1 MDFGAQYTD
10 KQISKIDHEIH
21 VVYKQAEIDIRHKM
35 EDFQKKY
42 RVKEKIHAKEVKDG
56 KITQEQFDNWKKGQV
71 FQGKQW
77 QAKRESII
85 HTMQNSNKI
94 AMEIVNGKSTNVFAV
109 NANYASY
116 DMEHGAGVNFGFG
129 IYDSATVVNLI
140 KNNPKLLPE
149 WKINEPKDY
158 TWSQKK
164 LNRSVTQ
171 GIIQGES
178 LDQISKRL
186 SNKLVSDNENKMKTF
201 ARTAMTGA
209 QNSGRLYSMGEASK
223 MGIEVY
229 KQWMATLDSH
239 TRDSHADV
247 DGETIPLDSKFS
259 NGLEYPGEPGGAPAE
274 VYNCR
279 CTMVSDIKKYPD
291 NYKRYD
297 NIDGKPID
305 NMTYNEWYEA
315 KTGKKKELSEEKQK
329 KKAEQAYENAK
340 AQFEALNKKIKN
352 LGADEVFTGIW
363 KDQHVTY
370 ADYEAKKHTI
380 IAKEQFY
387 ESQIKQYKEEFYSEI
402 TPSKEA
408 GEELYNLLSKYQ
420 FPPVL
425 SEGSELTKLFEDLD
439 LDKSDL
445 IDVWAMF
452 KGAQNKIEK
461 TTEYLDKLYQFEKHG
476 EEYSKL
482 LKERDVLAQKVKDL
496 KPKPNPGEVFGKD
509 AYTKERKDAAVWA
522 KSSKE
527 ADSVF
532 RQATKDAWKD
542 ATKEEKLA
550 AWDYTAGSGGF
561 NRPLRGYDNSW
572 NNSKGV
578 GNVPLDNEGKGKRI
592 EELTNLL
599 ERSTLQ
605 QDTWLQ
611 RGVETMSGVSNFVQI
626 PEDVLNKA
634 SQKELEDLL
643 IGKEVSDAGFMSCGS
658 AKGTGFSGTVLN
670 IYCPEGTQALYV
682 EPFSQYGGGAG
693 KNWDGVSDQSY
704 FGGELETLL
713 QRNTHFE
720 ITKVEK
726 DDYRMFID
734 LEVKDQRPHEIKYN

>member
-21 VVYKQAEIDIRHKM
+21 IVYKQAEIDIRHKM

-94 AMEIVNGKSTNVFAV
+94 AMEIVNGKSTNVFVV

-116 DMEHGAGVNFGFG
+116 NMEHGAGVNFGFG

-149 WKINEPKDY
+149 WKINESKDY

-247 DGETIPLDSKFS
+247 DGETVPLDSKFS

-315 KTGKKKELSEEKQK
+315 KKSVASKPVSTVVNGKDISQTWQRRPTEFAFEIEDVINAQGFDGLPRVVDAEEFDRYVQ
-329 KKAEQAYENAK
+329 ESNFI
-340 AQFEALNKKIKN
+340 AQRTYSAPNQEALD
-352 LGADEVFTGIW
+352 AY
-363 KDQHVTY
+363 KDQLYNDKWYVDCSTGGAQHGQGMY
-370 ADYEAKKHTI
+370 CAGNYEGKLTEA
-380 IAKEQFY
+380 
-387 ESQIKQYKEEFYSEI
+387 IKQEMKDYQNQNLTYS
-402 TPSKEA
+402 
-408 GEELYNLLSKYQ
+408 GEKSVHAVE
-420 FPPVL
+420 
-425 SEGSELTKLFEDLD
+425 TMT
-439 LDKSDL
+439 LDKSAKIINQKDL
-445 IDVWAMF
+445 VIEWAKEYYPSKVDWWTQVGGPDNIQDAAIEVAKNIRAQELVKDGLAESNFKATMMLHNETKRLNYTEERNYWLQKAEKAGVLTDNGSYATLKGYDAIRTNHGTSGADTIILNRTKCIF
-452 KGAQNKIEK
+452 KGE
-461 TTEYLDKLYQFEKHG
+461 
-476 EEYSKL
+476 
-482 LKERDVLAQKVKDL
+482 
-496 KPKPNPGEVFGKD
+496 
-509 AYTKERKDAAVWA
+509 
-522 KSSKE
+522 
-527 ADSVF
+527 
-532 RQATKDAWKD
+532 
-542 ATKEEKLA
+542 
-550 AWDYTAGSGGF
+550 
-561 NRPLRGYDNSW
+561 
-572 NNSKGV
+572 
-578 GNVPLDNEGKGKRI
+578 
-592 EELTNLL
+592 
-599 ERSTLQ
+599 
-605 QDTWLQ
+605 
-611 RGVETMSGVSNFVQI
+611 
-626 PEDVLNKA
+626 
-634 SQKELEDLL
+634 
-643 IGKEVSDAGFMSCGS
+643 
-658 AKGTGFSGTVLN
+658 
-670 IYCPEGTQALYV
+670 
-682 EPFSQYGGGAG
+682 
-693 KNWDGVSDQSY
+693 
-704 FGGELETLL
+704 
-713 QRNTHFE
+713 
-720 ITKVEK
+720 
-726 DDYRMFID
+726 
-734 LEVKDQRPHEIKYN
+734 

>member
-21 VVYKQAEIDIRHKM
+21 IVYKRAEIDIRHKM
-35 EDFQKKY
+35 KDFQKKY

-94 AMEIVNGKSTNVFAV
+94 AMEIVNGKSTNVFTV

-129 IYDSATVVNLI
+129 IYDSSTVVNLI

-209 QNSGRLYSMGEASK
+209 QNSGRLYSMEEASK

-247 DGETIPLDSKFS
+247 DGETVPLDSKFS

-291 NYKRYD
+291 SYKRYD
-297 NIDGKPID
+297 NINGKPID
-305 NMTYNEWYEA
+305 NMSYREWVDAKSETGNRLIEVKSINAELFKNSKTKNSQYAYQLAKDTGGVRYEEEHSFMLTNGGNTA
-315 KTGKKKELSEEKQK
+315 FVNIWEDAKEL
-329 KKAEQAYENAK
+329 
-340 AQFEALNKKIKN
+340 
-352 LGADEVFTGIW
+352 
-363 KDQHVTY
+363 
-370 ADYEAKKHTI
+370 
-380 IAKEQFY
+380 
-387 ESQIKQYKEEFYSEI
+387 EI
-402 TPSKEA
+402 TTM
-408 GEELYNLLSKYQ
+408 
-420 FPPVL
+420 
-425 SEGSELTKLFEDLD
+425 GSTGGGVGTEIFVSMMERANEKGIGFTWLADH
-439 LDKSDL
+439 KSA
-445 IDVWAMF
+445 ID
-452 KGAQNKIEK
+452 
-461 TTEYLDKLYQFEKHG
+461 Y
-476 EEYSKL
+476 YSKL
-482 LKERDVLAQKVKDL
+482 GLNSYIEKKYSDKTNKRYRI
-496 KPKPNPGEVFGKD
+496 P
-509 AYTKERKDAAVWA
+509 
-522 KSSKE
+522 SS
-527 ADSVF
+527 D
-532 RQATKDAWKD
+532 
-542 ATKEEKLA
+542 
-550 AWDYTAGSGGF
+550 
-561 NRPLRGYDNSW
+561 
-572 NNSKGV
+572 
-578 GNVPLDNEGKGKRI
+578 LDN
-592 EELTNLL
+592 
-599 ERSTLQ
+599 
-605 QDTWLQ
+605 
-611 RGVETMSGVSNFVQI
+611 
-626 PEDVLNKA
+626 
-634 SQKELEDLL
+634 L
-643 IGKEVSDAGFMSCGS
+643 IK
-658 AKGTGFSGTVLN
+658 KLKK
-670 IYCPEGTQALYV
+670 L
-682 EPFSQYGGGAG
+682 
-693 KNWDGVSDQSY
+693 K
-704 FGGELETLL
+704 
-713 QRNTHFE
+713 
-720 ITKVEK
+720 K
-726 DDYRMFID
+726 
-734 LEVKDQRPHEIKYN
+734 